1 MSGTLLFVHG
11 TGAHRIDDELSR
23 LRAGLAAE
31 PRLRDVRVHGVA
43 WGSAVGPADL
53 DVTPVLPPRPPAPE
67 SAAEVTPAE
76 ITVAAWDLLLADPL
90 LELRML
96 AELFDPGPAGPDA
109 LDKRLD
115 AMPLPEL
122 GHVDRATLERA
133 ITEVRDAPET
143 TDAALAV
150 GDAADPELCAAVAR
164 AITAT
169 ALRAAPDAPIA
180 RTGAVRDELAAILV
194 TALEP
199 IPEPAEGLSRGLG
212 ETLVRR
218 VLHPLAARL
227 AARGL
232 ERRRAP
238 LMEPATDV
246 VRDIAF
252 YLRRGAAVRTLI
264 AAEAARAEP
273 PVVLLGHSLGGIAA
287 VDLLSGPDRPGSVRL
302 LVTAGSQAPYLYLMD
317 ALDHLRPGVPGA
329 AFTPWLNVYDRAD
342 LLAFCAARV
351 FPGAVD
357 EEIDAGVPFPAAHG
371 AYWDQPRFH
380 ALLAHHWPG

>member
-11 TGAHRIDDELSR
+11 TGAHRIDDDLAR
-23 LRAGLAAE
+23 LRAGLASE
-31 PRLRDVRVHGVA
+31 HRLRDVRVHAVA

-53 DVTPVLPPRPPAPE
+53 DVTPVLPPHSPGPE
-67 SAAEVTPAE
+67 TAVEVTPAG
-76 ITVAAWDLLLADPL
+76 ISAAEWDLLLADPL

-96 AELFDPGPAGPDA
+96 AELFDPGPSGPDT

-115 AMPLPEL
+115 AMALPEL
-122 GHVDRATLERA
+122 GHVDRATLVRA
-133 ITEVRDAPET
+133 IAEVRDAPET
-143 TDAALAV
+143 ADAALAA
-150 GDAADPELCAAVAR
+150 GDTADPELCSAVAR

-169 ALRAAPDAPIA
+169 ALIAAPDAPIG
-180 RTGAVRDELAAILV
+180 RDGAARDELAAILV
-194 TALEP
+194 AAMEP
-199 IPEPAEGLSRGLG
+199 EPEPAEGLG

-218 VLHPLAARL
+218 VLRPLAARL
-227 AARGL
+227 ATRSLA
-232 ERRRAP
+232 RRRTP
-238 LMEPATDV
+238 LMDPVTDF
-246 VRDIAF
+246 VRDVAF
-252 YLRRGAAVRTLI
+252 YLRRGAAVRALI

-287 VDLLSGPDRPGSVRL
+287 ADLLSGPDRPAPVRL

-317 ALDHLRPGVPGA
+317 ALDDLRPGVPGA
-329 AFTPWLNVYDRAD
+329 AFMPWLNVYDRSD